1 MTRKNW
7 TRQELIA
14 AFNLYLQI
22 PFGQIHQRNPKIVAL
37 AQLINRTP
45 SAVGLKLSNFASFDP
60 ILQARGI
67 KGMTNAAKA
76 DREIFDE
83 FYSNQEELVFE
94 SENIIAQLENRPI
107 EEKYK
112 DKLPIL
118 NSFKGK
124 ERTSYIKTRVNQHFF
139 REVVLTN
146 YNSTCAIT
154 GISIPSLLIASHI
167 KPWAQDERNRLN
179 PSNGICFSALY
190 DKAFDKGLITLDK
203 AYKVIISSNLK
214 DFSTRE
220 FFNSHFGQIENQRIT
235 LPEKYLPKQ
244 EFIRWHQENIFEQQ
258 N

>member
-14 AFNLYLQI
+14 AFNLYMQI

-37 AQLINRTP
+37 AELIGRTP
-45 SAVGLKLSNFASFDP
+45 GAVGLKLSNFASFDP

-67 KGMTNAAKA
+67 KGMKNTAKA

-94 SENIIAQLENRPI
+94 SENVVAQLENRPI

-112 DKLPIL
+112 NKLPDID
-118 NSFKGK
+118 SFDGK
-124 ERTSYIKTRVNQHFF
+124 ERTSYVRTRVNQHFF

-146 YNSTCAIT
+146 YKSSCAIT
-154 GISIPSLLIASHI
+154 GIAIPSLLIASHI
-167 KPWAQDERNRLN
+167 KPWAIDQSNRLN
-179 PSNGICFSALY
+179 PSNGICLSALY
-190 DKAFDKGLITLDK
+190 DKAFDKGLITFDNELR
-203 AYKVIISSNLK
+203 VVISSNLQEY
-214 DFSTRE
+214 STKE
-220 FFNSHFGQIENQRIT
+220 FYHTHFGQIDKRKII
-235 LPEKYLPKQ
+235 LPEKYLPKK
-244 EFIRWHQENIFEQQ
+244 EFIEWHQENIFEKQ

>member
-1 MTRKNW
+1 MTRRNW

-22 PFGQIHQRNPKIVAL
+22 PFGQIHQRNDKIVAL
-37 AQLINRTP
+37 AKLIGRTP

-83 FYSNQEELVFE
+83 FYKNQEDLVFE
-94 SENIIAQLENRPI
+94 SEHVIAQLENKPI
-107 EEKYK
+107 EDKYK

-118 NSFKGK
+118 DSFIGK

-139 REVVLTN
+139 REIVLTN
-146 YNSTCAIT
+146 YRSSCAIT

-167 KPWAQDERNRLN
+167 KPWAKDENNRLN
-179 PSNGICFSALY
+179 PANGICLSALY
-190 DKAFDKGLITLDK
+190 DRAFDQGFITVDNKYRVVL
-203 AYKVIISSNLK
+203 SSNIK
-214 DFSTRE
+214 EYSTSKYYH
-220 FFNSHFGQIENQRIT
+220 SHFGQIENQKII
-235 LPEKYLPKQ
+235 LPEKYLPETQ
-244 EFIRWHQENIFEQQ
+244 FLEWHQENIFEKLH
-258 N
+258 